1 LTHDEQRERVLTMRK
16 FLLMI
21 ATAVG
26 VLAIR
31 KKLKDQQ
38 SEQDLWAEATDEV

>member
-1 LTHDEQRERVLTMRK
+1 LTDDALRERVLDMK
-16 FLLMI
+16 KLLLMI
-21 ATAVG
+21 VTAAG
-26 VLAIR
+26 AMAIR